1 MFQNKTIKRLRY
13 LKYYAKILLNNW
25 TINKDS
31 YAQHGEDKLIELLLP
46 GGVNTF
52 IDIGAN
58 DGVLFSNT
66 YKFAKLGA
74 KGLCIEPSISA
85 FRKLKLNHLLH
96 RRIKCLQGAISNK
109 PGHIFLKEDGY
120 EETLS
125 KVYTECVAGS
135 FKVPTFTFDNILI
148 KYPQFINVD
157 LLSIDVEGHEI
168 EVLQGLTDK
177 KFNSRIIIIESDKLE
192 IDKINNFSCLDNYIP
207 VISNEINTFILR
219 RKK

>member
-109 PGHIFLKEDGY
+109 PGHIFSRRMDTKKHYQRFTQSVLPDHLKC
-120 EETLS
+120 LHLPLIIS
-125 KVYTECVAGS
+125 S
-135 FKVPTFTFDNILI
+135 LNIL
-148 KYPQFINVD
+148 N
-157 LLSIDVEGHEI
+157 LLM
-168 EVLQGLTDK
+168 
-177 KFNSRIIIIESDKLE
+177 
-192 IDKINNFSCLDNYIP
+192 
-207 VISNEINTFILR
+207 
-219 RKK
+219 